1 MVRILV
7 DKAHNT
13 DQGIEL
19 SVRVPF
25 RNGNGE
31 FTFDL
36 RRHTVH
42 VTPKEPNWYD
52 EAYMSEETR
61 VKLFATILAEYRKRS
76 IGDSNN
82 FKGAAIGIVE
92 DPPGEFRIFI
102 GTNTVN
108 QDDYFKDCAEQN
120 MYNAA
125 TDHMAHRAT
134 RQSISADEFPTAKLK
149 PPKLVALYMMVGKNK
164 DPQKP
169 NSKEL
174 LSACPCGKCTDMLAK
189 AMPEDAPIYVLPIS
203 INQQTVNLNDAIR
216 IDHSTKYFDKV
227 VQGQIWKTTAGNLN
241 AHRNIPVD
249 ADEKN
254 AQIEGLNA
262 ALNYS
267 AAHVNDREGDAL
279 NGAVAKEGLF
289 QSFTPLA
296 VIVGSTLN
304 RMGDFVQAT
313 DSKKMQTLERFAKV
327 AYKAAENVLLGRKS
341 IPELDIAQTQHG
353 IDLTAINQF
362 MVEKINE
369 VAASRLRSSGISP
382 DDKAAFEAEIKSIR
396 CCVVQLKNGTF
407 HYAIEAKTSQDNAT
421 PNAEV
426 GAVMA
431 AMEKL
436 TEARIQDVWV
446 MEMNPRD
453 IRAGAE
459 TKTSPKEG
467 VERLVKR
474 GISNGSGNMM
484 FHYLPFND
492 GSLKDSELQKM
503 TDNFTVDQIYPGGF
517 RGNRAV
523 GESQTIAK

>member
-1 MVRILV
+1 MTDIQINREF
-7 DKAHNT
+7 DKNA
-13 DQGIEL
+13 GIEL
-19 SVRVPF
+19 SIKVPF
-25 RNGNGE
+25 ENGEGE

-52 EAYMSEETR
+52 NSVMSEETR
-61 VKLFATILAEYRKRS
+61 VKVFATILAEYRKRS
-76 IGDSNN
+76 IGDNN
-82 FKGAAIGIVE
+82 FKAAAIGIIE
-92 DPPGEFRIFI
+92 DLPGEFRIFI

-125 TDHMAHRAT
+125 TDHMVHRAM
-134 RQSISADEFPTAKLK
+134 RQSVSTDLLPTAKLK
-149 PPKLVALYMMVGKNK
+149 PPKLVALYVMGGKEKAPNK
-164 DPQKP
+164 PDAT
-169 NSKEL
+169 EIIR
-174 LSACPCGKCTDMLAK
+174 ACPCGKCTDMLGK
-189 AMPEDAPIYVLPIS
+189 VMPQDAPIYTLPIS
-203 INQQTVNLNDAIR
+203 LGEKTVNAPNAIR
-216 IDHSTKYFDKV
+216 IDSESLTIDKV
-227 VQGQIWKTTAGNLN
+227 APDKIWKTKAGNLN

-249 ADEKN
+249 DDEKN
-254 AQIEGLNA
+254 AQLEGLEA

-267 AAHVNDREGDAL
+267 ATHTKDREGDAL
-279 NGAVAKEGLF
+279 NGVVVKEGAF

-304 RMGDFVQAT
+304 RLGDFVQAN
-313 DSKKMQTLERFAKV
+313 DSKKMQVLERFGKV

-341 IPELDIAQTQHG
+341 IPELDIAQTNHG
-353 IDLTAINQF
+353 IDLSAINQF
-362 MVEKINE
+362 MVEKIND

-382 DDKAAFEAEIKSIR
+382 DDRDAFEAEIKSIR
-396 CCVVQLKNGTF
+396 CCVVRLKNGTF
-407 HYAIEAKTSQDNAT
+407 HYAIEAKTAQDNAT

-436 TEARIQDVWV
+436 TEAKIQDVWV

-453 IRAGAE
+453 IRAGAQ
-459 TKTSPKEG
+459 TQTSPKEG
-467 VERLVKR
+467 IERLVKR
-474 GISNGSGNMM
+474 GVSNGSGNML

-492 GSLKDSELQKM
+492 GSLAEPDLQKM

-517 RGNRAV
+517 RGTKSG
-523 GESQTIAK
+523 GEGQTIAK